1 MAYMSD
7 FNKDIDNSIELTA
20 AKDELA
26 TNGNETAKVGTD
38 DESNGN
44 CTANQINTQ
53 DTNNVSVRDRL
64 RGKRM
69 TKESKENA
77 LNMKFWIPNLIAQGH
92 HIVLYGAAGSG
103 KTTVV
108 LYMCLL
114 ILSEHEDAEV
124 YYLYADGQ
132 IAMAARFE
140 NYCEGQGF
148 SERYNILTEGLVEEN
163 LGLIEELVRSNEAR
177 AKNIIVVIDTLKYLN
192 PNINN
197 KDSNVKAMQRIKQLT
212 NKGITVI
219 SLHHTNKDG
228 ENYSG
233 TADIEQDSDALF
245 KIVTAPG
252 DDPKNKI
259 STIEEGGRVRYFME
273 PRSYSFTQG
282 DPSSV
287 KELESVINP
296 QQLLQQNQ
304 DAYAISVIK
313 ATLNVEGEMTKTDL
327 EKILNDDD
335 GFDYSEKERK
345 RILKQYKDKH
355 WKVKKGGDKNR
366 KHFYSSIDNTAE
378 VIDSINEKI
387 AVR

>member
-212 NKGITVI
+212 NKGVTVI

>member
-20 AKDELA
+20 AKYELA

-212 NKGITVI
+212 NKGVTVI